1 MIKINFSYKY
11 LLFFLA
17 LIALISFSEIG
28 NSAPA
33 NNVPRTIPECTA
45 PISVIADCETQP
57 TTQIIT
63 FHKVALCTALPT
75 EPTGTTATG
84 LASCVTVF
92 ENVAGGAVSIVR
104 GEGVSPSGTFTD
116 PPYGNYTFA
125 YVELSPVVTYKSNLV
140 FNAAFALS
148 STAANVGN
156 LTAGSSNCQTNGAA
170 YMHMSEPL
178 GGITCQDGVGVAV
191 NTNVT
196 LNSLDPNTELYA
208 ARFPGTNG
216 NTDVYLVKTNGTLA
230 NGSTQGVNTNVA
242 KLIAFV
248 PMTANIT
255 PDTTSYDLRYNNTRG
270 MNVYQFNNANGAA
283 KKNIGFS
290 IAYFDLTI
298 SVQ

>member
-11 LLFFLA
+11 LLFLFA

-28 NSAPA
+28 NSAPPD
-33 NNVPRTIPECTA
+33 VPRTTPECTA

-92 ENVAGGAVSIVR
+92 ENTAGAAVSIVK

-125 YVELSPVVTYKSNLV
+125 YVELSPVITYKSNLV
-140 FNAAFALS
+140 FNTAFALS
-148 STAANVGN
+148 STEANTDN
-156 LTAGSSNCQTNGAA
+156 LIAGASNCQTNGVA
-170 YMHMSEPL
+170 YMHMSVPL
-178 GGITCQDGVGVAV
+178 GGITCQAGVGVAV
-191 NTNVT
+191 NTSVT
-196 LNSLDPNTELYA
+196 LNSLDPNTAVYA

-216 NTDVYLVKTNGTLA
+216 NTDVYLIKSNGTLA
-230 NGSTQGVNTNVA
+230 TLSDQGVNTNVA

-270 MNVYQFNNANGAA
+270 MNVYQFNNAINAA

-298 SVQ
+298 TVQ